1 MNIMTRVGSAQR
13 IDDVA
18 AALRPFHLWWDHE
31 HQEAHVVT
39 AVAVGLITGVIRQIG
54 ESMSL
59 FPVEEVSGVV
69 VSI

>member
-1 MNIMTRVGSAQR
+1 VSAPLKESTMWLQHFVHSIYGGIMSTKKGQ
-13 IDDVA
+13 
-18 AALRPFHLWWDHE
+18 
-31 HQEAHVVT
+31 VVT